1 MPQFEESDLPLTGHA
16 KHLSKLD
23 WRVTAAWAALFLA
36 ALACSRAEVPASEA
50 LAAANP
56 PQASPPPAAVEA
68 SATPAPSP
76 TPSLPPTVVPTA
88 TPAAPVVPL
97 TPTLPATPTAFIA
110 GAEQIVYKSQPGDT
124 LRTLAIR
131 FAVLPEEIISA
142 DGPLPGENELVPPDT
157 TLVIPRRLGPT
168 GPSEPLIP
176 DSELV
181 FSPHAADFDVSAFTA
196 EQGGFLNQYQEYLGK
211 RWRTGPEVVAL
222 AAQDHSINPRILLAL
237 LEYHSGW
244 VTDPSRPAGDAFR
257 YPLGNK
263 DPQYQGLYRQ
273 LTWLSNLLGE
283 GYYGWRQGLLTELSF
298 SDGSVVRLAPEL
310 NAGTVALQY
319 YFSKRFSG
327 RAWAEALGPEGF
339 IATYRKFFGEPWDYY
354 HPLFEP
360 GVKQP
365 PMILPFLE
373 GRVWAFTG
381 GPHGA
386 WEREAAWA
394 ALDLAP
400 GSVEPGCKVSEDWA
414 VAAASGLVVRTGEG
428 LVVIDLDGDG
438 REQTGWVLIYLHVAS
453 EDRVQQGTF
462 VEQGDLIGHP
472 SCEGGIATGS
482 HIHFVR
488 KYNGEWVLA
497 DGPLPFELSGWVAR
511 AGSKPY
517 QGALVKGDQVVLA
530 CPCASQETLIS
541 R

>member
-1 MPQFEESDLPLTGHA
+1 MPQFEEPGLPLTDRARHVPR
-16 KHLSKLD
+16 LD
-23 WRVTAAWAALFLA
+23 YRVVAASAALFLA

-50 LAAANP
+50 LAAANTP
-56 PQASPPPAAVEA
+56 NADPPPTHTATQQPPEATAVPP
-68 SATPAPSP
+68 TPTTSP
-76 TPSLPPTVVPTA
+76 TP
-88 TPAAPVVPL
+88 TPAAPEVPL
-97 TPTLPATPTAFIA
+97 TPTLPATPTAFVS
-110 GAEQIVYKSQPGDT
+110 GAEQVVYQAQPGDT

-142 DGPLPGENELVPPDT
+142 DGPLPGENELIPPDT

-168 GPSEPLIP
+168 GPSERLLP
-176 DSELV
+176 DSEVV
-181 FSPHAADFDVSAFTA
+181 FSPHAADFDPSAFAATW
-196 EQGGFLNQYQEYLGK
+196 GGFLNEYQEYIGK

-222 AAQDHSINPRILLAL
+222 AARDHSINPRLLLAL

-244 VTDPSRPAGDAFR
+244 VTNPERPTGDAFR
-257 YPLGNK
+257 YPLGHK

-298 SDGSVVRLAPEL
+298 PDGSVVRLAPEL

-327 RAWAEALGPEGF
+327 RAWAEALAPEGF

-373 GRVWAFTG
+373 GHIWAFTG

-394 ALDLAP
+394 ALDFAP
-400 GSVEPGCKVSEDWA
+400 STTQGGCEVSEDWA
-414 VAAASGLVVRTGEG
+414 VAAAAGLVIRSGGGV
-428 LVVIDLDGDG
+428 VVIDLDGDG
-438 REQTGWVLIYLHVAS
+438 REQTGWVLLYLHIA
-453 EDRVQQGTF
+453 DQGRVPAGTF

-472 SCEGGIATGS
+472 SCEGGIATGT
-482 HIHFVR
+482 HIHLVR